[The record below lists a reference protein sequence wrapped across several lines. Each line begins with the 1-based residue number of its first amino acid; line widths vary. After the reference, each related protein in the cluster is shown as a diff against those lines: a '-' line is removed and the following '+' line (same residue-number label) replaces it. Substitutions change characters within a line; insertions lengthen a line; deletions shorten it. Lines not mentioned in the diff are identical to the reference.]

1 MQGRGGRGIT
11 GMGTKEEDWVEHLF
25 LASTHDYVMF
35 FTRNGR
41 CYWLKVHEIPQG
53 ARASRGKPIV
63 NLLNIDPNDRI
74 AALVPVREFSPDR
87 YLMFATRQGVV
98 KKTVLSAYGN
108 PRVTGINAINISE
121 GDELIDVQLTD
132 GKSDVALATR
142 DGLAIRFHESD
153 VREMGRATTGVRG
166 ITLCE
171 GDVVIGMVVL
181 KSGTTLLVVTERGM
195 GKRTEI
201 DEYRLQR
208 RGGKG
213 VINVKTNDKTGRVVA
228 IKPVIPGD
236 ELMVITRNGVVN
248 RQSVDGIR
256 VIGRNTQGVRLVN
269 LDGNDVV
276 MDVARVVRE
285 EETVTEDGEIVI
297 VGPELEVGGGED
309 GEG

>member
-63 NLLNIDPNDRI
+63 NLLDVPSGDGI

-108 PRVTGINAINISE
+108 PRVTGINAINIAE
-121 GDELIDVQLTD
+121 DDVLIDVQLTD
-132 GKSDVALATR
+132 GQSDVILATR
-142 DGLAIRFHESD
+142 EGMAIRFRESD
-153 VREMGRATTGVRG
+153 AREMGRATTGVRG
-166 ITLCE
+166 VMLT
-171 GDVVIGMVVL
+171 GDDYVVGMVVVNE
-181 KSGTTLLVVTERGM
+181 GETLLVVSERGM
-195 GKRTEI
+195 GKRTSV
-201 DEYRLQR
+201 DDYRRQR

-213 VINVKTNDKTGRVVA
+213 VINIRTTPKTGKVVA
-228 IKPVIPGD
+228 IKRAVPGD
-236 ELMVITRNGVVN
+236 E
-248 RQSVDGIR
+248 
-256 VIGRNTQGVRLVN
+256 
-269 LDGNDVV
+269 
-276 MDVARVVRE
+276 
-285 EETVTEDGEIVI
+285 
-297 VGPELEVGGGED
+297 
-309 GEG
+309 